1 MNNMATEDDDQSLGN
16 KHSTMT
22 HTGNSPERL
31 GMRSLGIY
39 KGVFFYYDF
48 PKAVIFVEE
57 ACEVQGFLL

>member
-39 KGVFFYYDF
+39 KGVFFTTISL
-48 PKAVIFVEE
+48 K
-57 ACEVQGFLL
+57 Q